1 MSLDE
6 KRGLVFVATG
16 SPTFDF
22 YGGQRKGKNLFG
34 NCVIALKAETG
45 EYVWHFQTVHHDI
58 WDYDIPCQPTLVTVR
73 HNGQMVDA
81 VAQVS
86 KTGWV
91 YLLHRETG
99 KPLFPI
105 EERPVAKSDLD
116 GEEPW
121 PTQPFPTKPPAFS
134 RQSFTEADV
143 TNISPEAH
151 ADVMKRFKA
160 SAGGKMFTPPS
171 KRGTV
176 IMPGFHGG
184 AIWGGGSF
192 DPESGR
198 LFVSSNNVPWIMT
211 MKDAEPGKDYPYDHT
226 GYIRFEDPDG
236 YPAVKP
242 PWGQLTAIDL
252 NKGEIAWQS
261 VLGEYAELTAKGI
274 PQTGTENL
282 GGSIVTKGG
291 LVFIAAT
298 KDEKFRAFDVDTGK
312 VVWETRLPAG
322 GYATPSTY
330 ETGGRQYVVITCG
343 GAGKG
348 GTQSGDEFV
357 AFALDEA

>member
-1 MSLDE
+1 
-6 KRGLVFVATG
+6 
-16 SPTFDF
+16 
-22 YGGQRKGKNLFG
+22 
-34 NCVIALKAETG
+34 
-45 EYVWHFQTVHHDI
+45 
-58 WDYDIPCQPTLVTVR
+58 
-73 HNGQMVDA
+73 
-81 VAQVS
+81 
-86 KTGWV
+86 
-91 YLLHRETG
+91 
-99 KPLFPI
+99 
-105 EERPVAKSDLD
+105 
-116 GEEPW
+116 
-121 PTQPFPTKPPAFS
+121 
-134 RQSFTEADV
+134 
-143 TNISPEAH
+143 
-151 ADVMKRFKA
+151 
-160 SAGGKMFTPPS
+160 
-171 KRGTV
+171 
-176 IMPGFHGG
+176 
-184 AIWGGGSF
+184 
-192 DPESGR
+192 
-198 LFVSSNNVPWIMT
+198 MT

-242 PWGQLTAIDL
+242 PGGQLTAIDL
-252 NKGEIAWQS
+252 NKGDLAWQS

-274 PQTGTENL
+274 PQPGTENL